1 MPYTDAMISTNK
13 MKEGLVDTAKGAQ
26 KVDIAFI

>member
-26 KVDIAFI
+26 IVAFI